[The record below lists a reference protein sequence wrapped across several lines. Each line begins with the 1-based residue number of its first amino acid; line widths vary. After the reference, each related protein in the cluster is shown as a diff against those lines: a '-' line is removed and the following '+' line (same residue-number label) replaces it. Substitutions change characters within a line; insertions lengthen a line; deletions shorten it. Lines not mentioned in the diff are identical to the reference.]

1 MTILKQLN
9 TPVFYAEGIPRNV
22 TADNYQLKVDG
33 LIEEGQLTFS
43 FAQLKAMPFSS
54 VNARLTSVSG
64 WSVRADWQG
73 VRFSDFL
80 AYVKPKPEATHV
92 NFASFFHYTTAV
104 PLEKLSYEKVL
115 ICYQVGGED
124 LEIEYGGPVRT
135 FIPHLWGY
143 KSIKGLAHMT
153 FVDRPIP
160 GYWEVRGYPDEAE
173 IEPGSTRDV
182 NSGKTRRIK
191 GGEVTEF

>member
-1 MTILKQLN
+1 MTILKQLK
-9 TPVFYAEGIPRNV
+9 TPIFYAEGMPRNV
-22 TADNYQLKVDG
+22 TPDNYQLKVDG
-33 LIEEGQLTFS
+33 LIAAGPLTFS
-43 FAQLKAMPFSS
+43 LAQLKAMPFAS

-80 AYVKPKPEATHV
+80 EHAKPAPGATHV
-92 NFASFFHYTTAV
+92 NFASFVRYTTAV
-104 PLEKLSYEKVL
+104 PLDKLTYEKVL

-124 LEIEYGGPVRT
+124 LEIEYGVLVRM

-143 KSIKGLAHMT
+143 KSIKGLARMT
-153 FVDRPIP
+153 FVDRTIP

-173 IEPGSTRDV
+173 IEPGSTLDV
-182 NSGKTRRIK
+182 NSGQTRRIK

>member
-92 NFASFFHYTTAV
+92 NFASF
-104 PLEKLSYEKVL
+104 
-115 ICYQVGGED
+115 
-124 LEIEYGGPVRT
+124 
-135 FIPHLWGY
+135 
-143 KSIKGLAHMT
+143 
-153 FVDRPIP
+153 
-160 GYWEVRGYPDEAE
+160 
-173 IEPGSTRDV
+173 
-182 NSGKTRRIK
+182 
-191 GGEVTEF
+191 